1 MNVNFPKL
9 NRIELPQKTQQQQQV
24 EPQQQQQQLR
34 THWKNKELEID
45 A

>member
-24 EPQQQQQQLR
+24 EPQQQLR
-34 THWKNKELEID
+34 IHWKKKELEID